1 MPPLR
6 RYLRITKYSVLE
18 CRIYVDNPA
27 DVSRWLLRANSP
39 VLPQVIEAVRPLV
52 LPKLREE
59 NARAK
64 DGKSGKK
71 KGWKDV
77 VVEGLLLLNCQLTNN
92 RPMADV
98 TDRRYQKS
106 DDFEVAVFL
115 TEVSARHSI
124 LRKEKR
130 ALGESKPRLGTTRGK
145 LTGAGTRDVPVEV
158 DQDGDVEI
166 IREEISETRPNLL
179 DIPLAK
185 QSGEPLEPGSVHEE
199 GLFVSDGSDEEE
211 PQKSKLAKRQPH
223 KRGSEPMDSDGGE
236 DDKKKMKLYTT
247 YDGFSIYGRILCLV
261 VKRRGLA
268 RGKEPVRGTGQ
279 AMMEEWI
286 TSTQRS
292 ELQMMD
298 D

>member
-1 MPPLR
+1 M
-6 RYLRITKYSVLE
+6 LE

-27 DVSRWLLRANSP
+27 DVSRWLLRSNAP
-39 VLPQVIEAVRPLV
+39 VLPRVIEAVRPLV

-64 DGKSGKK
+64 DGKGGKK

-77 VVEGLLLLNCQLTNN
+77 VVEGLLLLYHQLANS

-98 TDRRYQKS
+98 TYRHYNKL

-130 ALGESKPRLGTTRGK
+130 ALGEKKPKLGTTQGK

-158 DQDGDVEI
+158 DQNGDVEV
-166 IREEISETRPNLL
+166 IREKISETRTELF
-179 DIPLAK
+179 DIPRARH
-185 QSGEPLEPGSVHEE
+185 SGEPLEPGSEPQE
-199 GLFVSDGSDEEE
+199 GLFVSDGSEDEEQQKLRSARRQ
-211 PQKSKLAKRQPH
+211 PQKRSSK
-223 KRGSEPMDSDGGE
+223 SIDFDGGE
-236 DDKKKMKLYTT
+236 DDKKKMKLHTT

-261 VKRRGLA
+261 VRRRGLA

-292 ELQMMD
+292 EPQMMD
-298 D
+298 DQFI

>member
-1 MPPLR
+1 M
-6 RYLRITKYSVLE
+6 YQI
-18 CRIYVDNPA
+18 D
-27 DVSRWLLRANSP
+27 
-39 VLPQVIEAVRPLV
+39 VIE
-52 LPKLREE
+52 KL
-59 NARAK
+59 
-64 DGKSGKK
+64 
-71 KGWKDV
+71 
-77 VVEGLLLLNCQLTNN
+77 
-92 RPMADV
+92 
-98 TDRRYQKS
+98 

-130 ALGESKPRLGTTRGK
+130 ALGENKPRLGTTRGK

-158 DQDGDVEI
+158 DQADDVEI
-166 IREEISETRPNLL
+166 IREEISEIRSKLL

-185 QSGEPLEPGSVHEE
+185 QSGEPLEPGSVREE

-211 PQKSKLAKRQPH
+211 PQESRSARRQRHKKS
-223 KRGSEPMDSDGGE
+223 SEPADFDGGE
-236 DDKKKMKLYTT
+236 DDKKKLKLYTT

-268 RGKEPVRGTGQ
+268 RGKEPIRGTGQ

-292 ELQMMD
+292 EPQMMD